1 MEKIKWYLEHYQ
13 TSIGASHIRFEQPLD
28 GDNIIYDI
36 VCVISPEKYPLYEPP
51 HKEKDTLDPFFLPED
66 HVFIPFHIR
75 PTINFKQGFTK
86 TLKTWFA
93 AAICMIHLK
102 YGSWNR
108 WYARLRAKKYGEH
121 TDFWYN
127 GIGVLCTKPFSPSQK
142 RRIIKTLYPR
152 HTAQD
157 YISLVN
163 ELNAS
168 GFNPIVKFRPWET
181 SSFANVFRRYRLYK
195 IVKYHTNK

>member
-13 TSIGASHIRFEQPLD
+13 DSQITSFSTGPVTYVFDKFLEKSERDSVAELIHCLNPMHNLTVAD
-28 GDNIIYDI
+28 
-36 VCVISPEKYPLYEPP
+36 VC
-51 HKEKDTLDPFFLPED
+51 D
-66 HVFIPFHIR
+66 HLKKQNIPFHIR
-75 PTINFKQGFTK
+75 PAINFKQGFTK
-86 TLKTWFA
+86 TLETWLA

-108 WYARLRAKKYGEH
+108 WYARLQAKKYGKH

-152 HTAQD
+152 HTSQD

-181 SSFANVFRRYRLYK
+181 NSFANVFRRYRFYK